1 MNWKVKLEGRV
12 RTIKKSRYNINNK
25 KLSTIYQTA
34 KILVVLAQWWEK
46 YLSKYSPLKH
56 ACSWRDKLI
65 VLWILN
71 RQAKIFLTYNKSI
84 ILIRQDKNRSIEILD
99 RKYYIE
105 KCLSI
110 AESKQLRKLKKDSTT
125 TLESKVQRTLR
136 KIESV
141 LSENNYKKLYATGSQ
156 PGLFYWMA
164 KVYELHGKQ
173 GLNELTVRPLIYTIG
188 TATDKFE

>member
-46 YLSKYSPLKH
+46 YLLKHSPLKH

-65 VLWILN
+65 ALWILN

-84 ILIRQDKNRSIEILD
+84 ILIRQDKNRSIVILD
-99 RKYYIE
+99 RKNHFE

-110 AESKQLRKLKKDSTT
+110 VENKQLRKLKKDSTKT
-125 TLESKVQRTLR
+125 ESKVQRTLR
-136 KIESV
+136 KIESM

-164 KVYELHGKQ
+164 KVYKLHGKQ
-173 GLNELTVRPLIYTIG
+173 GLNELTVRPVIYTIG